1 MNGDAKTLRFSGV
14 VDPRDFRPQNIVAS
28 SDVINAKM
36 EVVGRGDVSEA
47 GQRTWLQRC
56 SPTPWPSGNRHAV
69 FLPASPFLTRSSA
82 GCCTCLCK
90 EITMP
95 TPFKTALAIASCV
108 ASCLPSL
115 VRAAEAEPALIGAS
129 AQVAGQQLQLNGA
142 GISKRL
148 LFKVYT
154 VGLYLRDQRRT
165 TEAVLSSDGPR
176 RLVIRLMRDISAK
189 EFEEAVL
196 DKLAKDIAQ
205 MDARVAE
212 QMNGLSQALAHLP
225 SGCAAATC

>member
-1 MNGDAKTLRFSGV
+1 
-14 VDPRDFRPQNIVAS
+14 
-28 SDVINAKM
+28 
-36 EVVGRGDVSEA
+36 
-47 GQRTWLQRC
+47 
-56 SPTPWPSGNRHAV
+56 
-69 FLPASPFLTRSSA
+69 
-82 GCCTCLCK
+82 
-90 EITMP
+90 MP

-115 VRAAEAEPALIGAS
+115 ARAAEAEPALIGAS

-225 SGCAAATC
+225 SGLRSGDLLTLDWIPGTGTVVEHNRRRVVKPMQDIAFYNTLLNFWLGEQADDPQLKTALLGLS